1 MQKPKNYGLP
11 YMGSK
16 NAIVD
21 KFFPLFPKA
30 KHFYDLF
37 GGGGAVTHYAVLSKK
52 YEQVHYNDI
61 SDIGELFSD
70 AVSGRYA
77 NETRWISREDFFNLK
92 DKEPYI
98 RAVWSFGNNGN
109 NYMYSREVEPWKR
122 ALHYARVFGDLSE
135 FRKFGIETDGS
146 RADIIKNQE
155 TYKQKYIAWYVRE
168 VLKSDAD
175 FEFERL
181 ELQTKIKD
189 NSEKLR
195 LYLCDALKDSG
206 LTQSEVNRRLNS
218 QMAGHYFG
226 YSQWEFPT
234 REVYEQMQT
243 FMPSLSQS
251 YDEIYGLQELYESL
265 QSLQSLESL
274 QRLQRL
280 QSLESLQRLQSLESL
295 QRLQSLQTTK
305 LDYKAVKIEPDS
317 VIYCD
322 IPYRGTCEYDGHG
335 GGGFDY
341 EAFYDWADSQ
351 KEPIFISEYSLPDN
365 RFECIWEQK
374 KRGLLSA
381 TANNLCIERIF
392 KPKRQST
399 RLHGVQM
406 QLF

>member
-37 GGGGAVTHYAVLSKK
+37 GGGGAVTHYAVLSAK

-61 SDIGELFSD
+61 SDIGSLFED

-77 NETRWISREDFFNLK
+77 NETRWISRVDFFALK
-92 DKEPYI
+92 DKEPYV
-98 RAVWSFGNNGN
+98 RVVWSFGNNGEA
-109 NYMYSREVEPWKR
+109 YMYSREVEPWKR
-122 ALHYARVFGDLSE
+122 ALHFARVFGDLSE
-135 FRKFGIETDGS
+135 FRKFGIDTDGS

-155 TYKQKYIAWYVRE
+155 AYKQKYIAWYVRE

-175 FEFERL
+175 FEFERI
-181 ELQTKIKD
+181 ELQSKIKD

-195 LYLCDALKDSG
+195 QYLCDALKDSG

-226 YSQWEFPT
+226 RSQWEFPT
-234 REVYEQMQT
+234 REVYAQMQT

-251 YDEIYGLQELYESL
+251 YDEIYGLQKLYESL
-265 QSLQSLESL
+265 ESLESL
-274 QRLQRL
+274 ERLESL
-280 QSLESLQRLQSLESL
+280 QSLESLQRLQSLE
-295 QRLQSLQTTK
+295 RLQTTQM
-305 LDYKAVKIEPDS
+305 DYRQITIEPDS

-322 IPYRGTCEYDGHG
+322 IPYRGTCSYDGHN

-341 EAFYDWADSQ
+341 SAFYDWASSQ
-351 KEPIFISEYSLPDN
+351 SEPVFISEYSLPDN

-374 KRGLLSA
+374 KRGLMSA

-392 KPKRQST
+392 VPKKQKT

-406 QLF
+406 MLF